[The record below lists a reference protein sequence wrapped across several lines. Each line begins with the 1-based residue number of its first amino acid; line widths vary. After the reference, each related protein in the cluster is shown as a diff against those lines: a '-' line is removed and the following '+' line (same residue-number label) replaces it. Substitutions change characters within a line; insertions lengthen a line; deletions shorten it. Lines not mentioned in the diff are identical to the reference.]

1 MKLCVSVWMQV
12 MLAGVLLGSAT
23 QELDPEVL
31 LEGYNLC
38 NREFETISYDLENT
52 LQVRSKK
59 YVYSFKHCSNHEK
72 MQWIGGLKCYKKDG
86 TIDQQGSSLIVNI
99 FDDKRFIVL
108 HSYNPELK
116 SKNPPRASIQ
126 RSSREKVLQDLN
138 ETTSRGAPL
147 KGKLDG
153 SNGQSIYDL
162 LKGAPNLT
170 LHDKVTK
177 IIGHDTYLIEAD
189 TKYGV
194 VKAWISPDLDYNCL
208 KWEIIK
214 DQNQFYRDGTTT
226 NDRFTGWTAVY
237 DAEKVE
243 QIDGQYFITKAKF
256 NKIVKNGDI
265 VLADYTYHYNL
276 KNIDLNPD
284 YEAMGAFKIQLPEG
298 TVVTD
303 KDNPG
308 VRYQWIGGKLVT
320 GRMQTLAQGMA
331 EDVVPAAKSERSW
344 AGEDQD
350 ISTVSK
356 SNLIKHIQ
364 HLTALES
371 RHITH
376 PGNKKAGE
384 YIIQE
389 LKKYGYSPNTDSF
402 QAQNMTLH
410 NVISDSSD
418 KKNPVILL
426 SAHFDSTSVVNG
438 KLSSQA
444 PGADDNASG
453 VAALLELARI
463 LRKHRI
469 QKNFEFVFFNCE
481 EIGTFG
487 SKHLSNKYRDNHWQ
501 IDYMIN
507 IDTIGTWKGPLS
519 KTCPVNYVTDKNSMG
534 VIKQLKEQFP
544 YPLQKAK
551 TMWRDDHGNFWN
563 NGFKA
568 IEITE
573 DGCTKHMHK
582 PTDTAEKLHYDNI
595 AKIVHGLYLV
605 LSQ

>member
-1 MKLCVSVWMQV
+1 MKLFVSVCLQV
-12 MLAGVLLGSAT
+12 VLVGGLWGSVR
-23 QELDPEVL
+23 QEPDPEVL
-31 LEGYNLC
+31 IDKYNSC
-38 NREFETISYDLENT
+38 NKKLQTISYDLET
-52 LQVRSKK
+52 TVQSKSKK
-59 YVYSFKHCSNHEK
+59 YVYTLKHCSSNEK
-72 MQWIGGLKCYKKDG
+72 KQWIGRMTFYNEDG
-86 TIDQQGSSLIVNI
+86 TVHPGNYSLLVDIY
-99 FDDKRFIVL
+99 DEKRGVHL
-108 HSYNPELK
+108 QHYSPEVENK
-116 SKNPPRASIQ
+116 RPPRASLA
-126 RSSREKVLQDLN
+126 RSSRDKWCQEYCEQP
-138 ETTSRGAPL
+138 SHGGPL
-147 KGKLDG
+147 AGQFFG
-153 SNGQSIYDL
+153 SNDQSVYDL
-162 LKGAPNLT
+162 LKGALNLK
-170 LHDKVTK
+170 LHNKVTK
-177 IIGHDTYLIEAD
+177 IIGYDTCLVEAD
-189 TKYGV
+189 TQYGV

-208 KWEIIK
+208 KWKIIK
-214 DQNQFYRDGTTT
+214 GPNQFYRDGEFT
-226 NDRFTGWTAVY
+226 NDGFTRLTAVY
-237 DAEKVE
+237 DAKKVE
-243 QIDGQYFITKAKF
+243 QIDGQYVITQAKF
-256 NKIVKNGDI
+256 NYNVSNGDI
-265 VLADYTYHYNL
+265 VLSNSTYHFNL

-284 YEAMGAFKIQLPEG
+284 YEALGAFKIQLPEG

-320 GRMQTLAQGMA
+320 GRMQTLAHGMA

-384 YIIQE
+384 YITHE

-402 QAQNMTLH
+402 QAKNMTLH

-418 KKNPVILL
+418 KKKPVILL
-426 SAHFDSTSVVNG
+426 SAHFDSTSAVNG

-444 PGADDNASG
+444 PGADDDASG

-487 SKHLSNKYRDNHWQ
+487 SKHLSNKYRDNHWK